1 MVPAGLKGPAPEGTA
16 SELLR
21 TRPGAWKGQGPLLQ
35 AHVGSLVGTA
45 TCDARRRPSPI
56 PPPRTYR
63 QCTRKTSVTYRQH
76 NPRGPPGVPLRGEP
90 AGTAMKGQGARGGS
104 GHSEGRTLRHSG
116 RTAKPRGQ
124 QGRGSPHRTRCND
137 GKDQSRGSR
146 QPHPGQ
152 RKTPGQD
159 GPSPVSLTPGPLAR
173 EWWGGCCRARPS
185 PGPVWLC
192 PAGAGSHGGPG
203 GPLNRGSR
211 AQSGG
216 CRGVGNHLAW
226 GRSGGWPGTLTT
238 RAVPTASQSGGSATM
253 AIPTSAPRRGAPRV
267 CMWGAPTSQEF
278 YSHSTSSRAGSDEA
292 VGRWGLKSPG
302 VESRGSGQRIQRVQ
316 TASPPPPPTEA
327 GRGHETP
334 PTLRLAEPA
343 SHPRWRCWLCVRS
356 RW

>member
-1 MVPAGLKGPAPEGTA
+1 M
-16 SELLR
+16 
-21 TRPGAWKGQGPLLQ
+21 
-35 AHVGSLVGTA
+35 GTA

-192 PAGAGSHGGPG
+192 PAGAGVLDGDSSGPHG

-253 AIPTSAPRRGAPRV
+253 AIPTSAPRHVGHPESACGAPQPLKSFTATPPPRGQEA
-267 CMWGAPTSQEF
+267 MRPWGDGASSHLGWRAEAVVRGSRECRLPPHRPLPPRQAEATRPPQPSGWQSQPPTPAGG
-278 YSHSTSSRAGSDEA
+278 AGS
-292 VGRWGLKSPG
+292 V
-302 VESRGSGQRIQRVQ
+302 
-316 TASPPPPPTEA
+316 
-327 GRGHETP
+327 
-334 PTLRLAEPA
+334 
-343 SHPRWRCWLCVRS
+343 
-356 RW
+356 